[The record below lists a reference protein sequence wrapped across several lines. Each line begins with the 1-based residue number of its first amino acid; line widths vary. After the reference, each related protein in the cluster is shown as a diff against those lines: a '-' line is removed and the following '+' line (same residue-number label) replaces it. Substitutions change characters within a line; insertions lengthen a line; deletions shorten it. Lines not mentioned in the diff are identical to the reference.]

1 MAAVPSIGRAN
12 LVEPRPVAP
21 EAAATHALYERH
33 ASRIHSYCLHQ
44 LGSREEAEDAVQ
56 TTFMNAFRAL
66 RKGITPEAESAWLF
80 KIAENVCLSRR
91 RSSWRRG
98 RIESPSD
105 FQVIEEIVPGPSRQ
119 RDELIGIE
127 DALAGMP
134 EQQRRAI
141 LLREWQGLSYREIAE
156 ELEVTQAAV
165 ETLIFRARRSLAAG
179 LEQPATVAG
188 KRKGLRR
195 AAHAF
200 DLGSLV
206 GVAKALLAGGAAVK
220 ATAAAVAVTA
230 VAGAAI
236 TAHPERQNH
245 ASNAR
250 PAAVATGAPA
260 ALPLSRASAPWSG
273 SATPVAP
280 NGAERPGIAVTSGDM
295 KAKPNGQR
303 GRAGARN
310 GAGSAFGSVL
320 LLGGRAAQLEAVE
333 GATATA
339 PPATAPVT
347 AVPPATAPATAVAP
361 VSQQPATDDRSKSE
375 PVKVHPPVSDGD
387 AKAKDERPKSAVP
400 VGAIPA
406 QAAPLSKEQAKD
418 AREVARQDKQD
429 AKEAKEAKLEARQ
442 EARQDARQAKQEARE
457 TAKEPTQDA
466 RELANA
472 PQSVVPAVVPNIAAP
487 TVVGPPAAA
496 VPAAPAPASAPAP
509 APIVAAAPSS
519 APVPDSTRA
528 RNNRDRDRGEKND
541 RKNRG

>member
-33 ASRIHSYCLHQ
+33 ASRIQSYCLHQ

-91 RSSWRRG
+91 RSTWRRG

-105 FQVIEEIVPGPSRQ
+105 FQMIEEIVPGPNRQ

-165 ETLIFRARRSLAAG
+165 ETLIFRARRSLAQG
-179 LEQPATVAG
+179 LEQPETVAG

-195 AAHAF
+195 ALHAL

-206 GVAKALLAGGAAVK
+206 GVAKALLTGGAAVK

-230 VAGAAI
+230 AAGAAI

-250 PAAVATGAPA
+250 PAVVVQAVPALSARSSLA
-260 ALPLSRASAPWSG
+260 ALSVGSATAAAPISAKRSG
-273 SATPVAP
+273 SA
-280 NGAERPGIAVTSGDM
+280 AESAQAKAVL
-295 KAKPNGQR
+295 KVHR
-303 GRAGARN
+303 ERAARLSA
-310 GAGSAFGSVL
+310 GGSALGS
-320 LLGGRAAQLEAVE
+320 GGRTAALEPVE
-333 GATATA
+333 GAAATA
-339 PPATAPVT
+339 PPAVVPVVPVAAPAVT
-347 AVPPATAPATAVAP
+347 PPAAPAAP
-361 VSQQPATDDRSKSE
+361 DKAQQP
-375 PVKVHPPVSDGD
+375 PLGGD
-387 AKAKDERPKSAVP
+387 AKAKDELRGGSGGTKGNDEQPKAAVP
-400 VGAIPA
+400 VA
-406 QAAPLSKEQAKD
+406 AAPAETRPVSKEQAK
-418 AREVARQDKQD
+418 ET
-429 AKEAKEAKLEARQ
+429 
-442 EARQDARQAKQEARE
+442 KQEARE
-457 TAKEPTQDA
+457 TAREAKQDS
-466 RELANA
+466 RELARA
-472 PQSVVPAVVPNIAAP
+472 PQNAGPIVPTVSAP
-487 TVVGPPAAA
+487 TVVAPPVVVVPSAPDLAPTAA
-496 VPAAPAPASAPAP
+496 VISAPAP
-509 APIVAAAPSS
+509 APVA
-519 APVPDSTRA
+519 DSGRGKDK
-528 RNNRDRDRGEKND
+528 DRDKGD
-541 RKNRG
+541 RSNGNGRNRG